1 MWIVSCIY
9 ALGKSHAFPLLGI
22 LTARSLF
29 WRVLFKFYI
38 SVQSPPFWAFPL
50 FSLFLLH
57 AARGLCSRPREL
69 TVVIMVL
76 TMKGLKLLLGFFSFN
91 ESEKSGGDKSKSRRW
106 RQRERFHVH
115 ERIKNRHWKSCLQ
128 KKKHSI
134 HHMKEVSKTTKQFT
148 KLCSFTLTTWNRI

>member
-1 MWIVSCIY
+1 MCVYICTGEISCLSAIGDIY
-9 ALGKSHAFPLLGI
+9 WQWEVFSEGCYSNSTFQFSLL
-22 LTARSLF
+22 L
-29 WRVLFKFYI
+29 
-38 SVQSPPFWAFPL
+38 FWAFPL

-115 ERIKNRHWKSCLQ
+115 KRIKNRHWKSCLQ
-128 KKKHSI
+128 KKHVPFI
-134 HHMKEVSKTTKQFT
+134 TWRRFLKTTKQFT
-148 KLCSFTLTTWNRI
+148 KLCRFT